1 MSRTQRNF
9 RAFMSPVSRFFDGA
23 ADSFRFASEANR
35 LIETPDHVFRSR
47 GITREK
53 AIRDLMSRI

>member
-1 MSRTQRNF
+1 MSRAHRNF
-9 RAFMSPVSRFFDGA
+9 RSIMSPVSRFFGGA

-35 LIETPDHVFRSR
+35 LIETPDHVFRAR

-53 AIRDLMSRI
+53 AIRDLMGGV